1 MIIALVLATASQL
14 ADPDSEVSTVGGR
27 PVMTP
32 LAYHHFPSKEHARAR
47 ERAGLGRRA
56 IQRLPSLTE
65 LLIHY
70 FSSLKATTG
79 RPAFANELE
88 ATHLWP
94 FIRANKAFY
103 HHYMVEPSDSEEAQ
117 PERSSRRAATANP
130 CPRTVYLSS
139 ATLVIVPLTLL
150 GQWKTEID
158 KHCHDYVR
166 YLVVRPSIELPDAR
180 KLASDYE
187 VSRWLMVEVEYSTN
201 DPLTADYN
209 ERDPYVG
216 CVVPSVETNNQ

>member
-1 MIIALVLATASQL
+1 MIIALILVTASHL
-14 ADPDSEVSTVGGR
+14 ADPEESMVDGR

-32 LAYHHFPSKEHARAR
+32 LAYHHFPSTEHALAR
-47 ERAGLGRRA
+47 ERAGLGRKA
-56 IQRLPSLTE
+56 IQQVPSLTE

-94 FIRANKAFY
+94 FIRANKPFY
-103 HHYMVEPSDSEEAQ
+103 HHYNDELSEEALK
-117 PERSSRRAATANP
+117 RSSRRGATNL
-130 CPRTVYLSS
+130 CPRTIYLSS
-139 ATLVIVPLTLL
+139 ATLVIVPLNLL

-166 YLVVRPSIELPDAR
+166 YLIVRPSMGLPDAR

-187 VSRWLMVEVEYSTN
+187 VSR
-201 DPLTADYN
+201 
-209 ERDPYVG
+209 
-216 CVVPSVETNNQ
+216 

>member
-14 ADPDSEVSTVGGR
+14 AEPAESLDDER

-32 LAYHHFPSKEHARAR
+32 LAYHHFPSTEHALAR
-47 ERAGLGRRA
+47 ERAGLGQKT
-56 IQRLPSLTE
+56 IQRVPSLVE
-65 LLIHY
+65 LLIHH
-70 FSSLKATTG
+70 FSTSRITIG
-79 RPAFANELE
+79 RPVFANELE

-103 HHYMVEPSDSEEAQ
+103 HQFKDELAADALKRSTRLAVPS
-117 PERSSRRAATANP
+117 PG
-130 CPRTVYLSS
+130 PRTMYLSS

-158 KHCHDYVR
+158 KHCQDYIR
-166 YLVVRPSIELPDAR
+166 YLIVRPAMALPDAR

-187 VSRWLMVEVEYSTN
+187 VGGWTI
-201 DPLTADYN
+201 D
-209 ERDPYVG
+209 
-216 CVVPSVETNNQ
+216 